1 MLKPIIK
8 WSGGKGNEIK
18 NFFHHLPTNF
28 DLYIEPF
35 VGGGALYFNL
45 EFSGENLISDVHEEL
60 INFYEQISL
69 GRAEYIYES
78 IKKMPLDEA
87 GYYSVRDEDLPS
99 SPIGKATRF
108 YYLRKTAYR
117 GMLRYNKSGGFN
129 IPWGR
134 YKNVKFSDILN
145 PRYTELLQRTDVRLA
160 SFDKIFEEFND
171 ERFFMFLDPPYDS
184 EFTDYGYCSFGRE
197 EQQRLAECFKSTKTQ
212 CLMVIGETDFINELY
227 DGYIVDSYHKKY
239 QFKLHSGRIDDK
251 IDNTHLIIRNY

>member
-1 MLKPIIK
+1 MLKPLIK

-45 EFSGENLISDVHEEL
+45 EFSGENVIADVHEEL
-60 INFYEQISL
+60 VNFYAQISL
-69 GRAEYIYES
+69 GNTTYIHNIVRTFE
-78 IKKMPLDEA
+78 LTEEA
-87 GYYSVRDEDLPS
+87 YYFVRDKFVSDNKIS
-99 SPIGKATRF
+99 QAARF

-117 GMLRYNKSGGFN
+117 GMLRYNSKGGFN

-134 YKNVKFSDILN
+134 YKSVKFSDILN
-145 PRYTELLQRTDVRLA
+145 PRYTELLQRTGVRLA

-171 ERFFMFLDPPYDS
+171 NKFFMFLDPPYDS

-197 EQQRLAECFKSTKTQ
+197 EQEKLAECFKSTKTQ
-212 CLMVIGETDFINELY
+212 CLMVIGETDFIRDLY
-227 DGYIVDSYHKKY
+227 KDYIVDSYHKKY